1 MMQNENMFV
10 VSDGHGNILDM
21 MNVGA
26 QVFEENTDVTPIKPS
41 GEGWKY
47 RGYVPWG
54 EDNGRPYEIMKLIR
68 KDEVMSQ
75 NQLFNVLCCY
85 SGGLKV
91 LDTATGEVVK
101 KGAVFDFFRR
111 NRPARYFLDQMN
123 DMKHFYFC
131 VSVIILSKD
140 GKQIVQLR
148 HKDACYCRFE
158 TCDPKT
164 GKIEHIFFANW
175 EKNVSKDEIEV
186 LPLLDP
192 LDPIG
197 DLEMRT
203 GRISNNEGKT
213 KDTGERQFA
222 ILTAFPTAGNK
233 YYPFVPFWAIFNS
246 GWFDIKQ
253 MIPIGKK
260 AKFQN
265 SLAVRW
271 LVEINPKY
279 KQVIM
284 EDERITDPK
293 KQMERWKKEKES
305 IREFM
310 MGIEN
315 EGKVWIT
322 GYYVDAKGVE
332 QAYVKITCVDKSKEG
347 GDWIEDSEEASN
359 MLCYGQGIHP
369 SLIGA
374 TPGKTKGSFSGSDKR
389 ELFTMKQSMEIPFHD
404 LMLEQYFILQE
415 YNKVSAKE
423 WEAVTFDIPIIMLT
437 TLDKGTDAKATSNK
451 QLKEGGENN
460 DPE

>member
-1 MMQNENMFV
+1 MIQNENMFV
-10 VSDGHGNILDM
+10 ISDGHGKILDVM
-21 MNVGA
+21 DVGT
-26 QVFEENTDVTPIKPS
+26 QVFEENTDITPIKPG

-54 EDNGRPYEIMKLIR
+54 DDNTRPYEILKLIR

-85 SGGLKV
+85 SGGLKIKNSET
-91 LDTATGEVVK
+91 DEVVK
-101 KGAVFDFFRR
+101 KGPVFDFFRR
-111 NRPARYFLDQMN
+111 NRPARFFLEQIN
-123 DMKHFYFC
+123 DMKHYFFC

-140 GKQIVQLR
+140 GKAVVQLR
-148 HKDACYCRFE
+148 HKEACYCRFE

-164 GKIEHIFFANW
+164 GKLEHIFFANW
-175 EKNVSKDEIEV
+175 EKNVSKEDIEV

-192 LDPIG
+192 QDPIG
-197 DLEMRT
+197 DLEIRT
-203 GRISNNEGKT
+203 GRISNDEGKT
-213 KDTGERQFA
+213 KDTGERKFA

-260 AKFQN
+260 AKFKN

-279 KQVIM
+279 RQAIM
-284 EDERITDPK
+284 EDEKITDPK
-293 KQMERWKKEKES
+293 KQLERWKKEKDN

-322 GYYVDAKGVE
+322 GYYVDLKGNE
-332 QAYVKITCVDKSKEG
+332 QPYVKITCVDKSKEG

-404 LMLEQYFILQE
+404 LMLDQYFIIQE
-415 YNKVSAKE
+415 YNRASVKE
-423 WEAVTFDIPIIMLT
+423 WASVSFDIPIIMLT
-437 TLDKGTDAKATSNK
+437 TLDQGKDAKATTSNK
-451 QLKEGGENN
+451 LKSGEKE
-460 DPE
+460 DDTE

>member
-1 MMQNENMFV
+1 MIQNENMFV
-10 VSDGHGNILDM
+10 VTDGYGNILDT
-21 MNVGA
+21 MNLGA

-197 DLEMRT
+197 DLEVRT
-203 GRISNNEGKT
+203 GRISDNEGKT

-284 EDERITDPK
+284 DDERITDPQ
-293 KQMERWKKEKES
+293 KQIERWKKEKEN

-322 GYYVDAKGVE
+322 GYFVDAKGVE

-404 LMLEQYFILQE
+404 LMLEQYFIIQE
-415 YNKVSAKE
+415 YNKASSKE

-437 TLDKGTDAKATSNK
+437 TLDKGTDAKTTSNK
-451 QLKEGGENN
+451 QLKEGEEKN